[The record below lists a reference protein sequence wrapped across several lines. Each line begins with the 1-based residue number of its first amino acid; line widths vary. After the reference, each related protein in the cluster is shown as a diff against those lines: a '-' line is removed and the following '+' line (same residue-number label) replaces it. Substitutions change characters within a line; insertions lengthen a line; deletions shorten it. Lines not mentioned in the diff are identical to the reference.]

1 MFPVFGFVGV
11 LAGVLMVFDPPF
23 YVNRV
28 LPGVRS
34 SWARAV
40 SWIWLAFWS
49 IWTVVTLPVASQ
61 WQSISQGIPFTVV
74 EGPVTNFVREPYNG
88 PSHGTFTVAGK
99 QFAFPGTAGKP
110 LLVEGSITNGTYAR
124 VTFRE
129 QPINRIMLLRLEVAS
144 SNQ

>member
-1 MFPVFGFVGV
+1 MGI
-11 LAGVLMVFDPPF
+11 LMVFDPQL
-23 YVNRV
+23 YVNQV

-40 SWIWLAFWS
+40 SWIWLAIWS
-49 IWTVVTLPVASQ
+49 IWTVVTLPAASQ
-61 WQSISQGIPFTVV
+61 WQSISQSQPFMVV

-99 QFAFPGTAGKP
+99 QFAFPGFGGLPVLAD
-110 LLVEGSITNGTYAR
+110 GSIADGVYAR

-129 QPINRIMLLRLEVAS
+129 QPINRITLLRLEVAGTS
-144 SNQ
+144 P